1 MTMPLKNSRPTIQP
15 DRKGRGPTTHQRQSA
30 SSARAS
36 LNDAVEAVI
45 RCQGCGHSDDC
56 ALWLKRVDVATAPP
70 PDHCTN
76 PQLIRRLQ
84 EAHG

>member
-1 MTMPLKNSRPTIQP
+1 MTIKANSQRPPSQS
-15 DRKGRGPTTHQRQSA
+15 DRGRGRAGHRQQGG
-30 SSARAS
+30 RPD
-36 LNDAVEAVI
+36 LNAAVEAVV
-45 RCQGCGHSDDC
+45 RCQGCDHADEC
-56 ALWLKRVDVATAPP
+56 ALWLKRSDVATAPP